1 MTTKPSQGRQSALF
15 FVPLYT
21 TLLLTSLLIGCDSSS
36 DPKPPPTQ
44 SPTPAATLTPANLPH
59 TASTF
64 SAAKRAL
71 YEQVYYDHQK
81 TFYCGCDYTKVKGS
95 AGEVDLPSCGVQ
107 PRRDPDRAKRLEAEH
122 VFPAAQ
128 FGNFRQCWREPEKV
142 CGQQM
147 SGRKCCEQADSTFI
161 AAHND
166 LFNLFPAE
174 GELNGDRKDYSW
186 GMIPGDQSVYGSC
199 LFQIDAGLRRV
210 EPPDAVKGDIARAM
224 LYMSDTYG
232 FNLSRQDQQLFNA
245 WSSQDPPDA
254 WEVERDRRIKAIQ
267 GRGNRFIE
275 DYSALFGKPAP
286 VPTAADSTPAP
297 ATPAAPAPTA
307 PTAPTPIADTGWRCS
322 LKTRCGEMGSC
333 EEARFYLTQC
343 GVKSLDGDG
352 DGTPCETLC
361 R

>member
-1 MTTKPSQGRQSALF
+1 MNTKPSQGCQTALF
-15 FVPLYT
+15 FVPLYV
-21 TLLLTSLLIGCDSSS
+21 TLLLTSLLIGCDSS
-36 DPKPPPTQ
+36 T
-44 SPTPAATLTPANLPH
+44 TPAPPSSQPSTPGATHAPADLPR

-64 SAAKRAL
+64 SAAKRSL

-81 TFYCGCDYTKVKGS
+81 TFYCGCDYTKVKGN

-128 FGNFRQCWREPEKV
+128 FGNYRPCWREPEKV
-142 CGQQM
+142 CGQPM
-147 SGRKCCEQADSTFI
+147 SGRKCCEQADLVFI

-174 GELNGDRKDYSW
+174 GELNGDRRDYNW
-186 GMIPGDQSVYGSC
+186 GMIPGDQSVYGAC
-199 LFQIDAGLRRV
+199 IFQIEPSIRRV

-224 LYMSDTYG
+224 FYMSDTYG

-245 WSSQDPPDA
+245 WSRQDPPDA
-254 WEVERDRRIKAIQ
+254 WEVERERRIKAIQ

-286 VPTAADSTPAP
+286 VPTAADAAATLAP
-297 ATPAAPAPTA
+297 PAPTVPPPA
-307 PTAPTPIADTGWRCS
+307 ASAETQGFTCGT
-322 LKTRCGEMGSC
+322 KTRCSEMTHC
-333 EEARFYLTQC
+333 QEARFYLTQC
-343 GVKSLDGDG
+343 GVSSLDRDG
-352 DGTPCETLC
+352 DGTPCEKLC
-361 R
+361 K